1 MPAVTALA
9 SAREPPGSRSRRRM
23 GADGLLPLRQEL
35 KRSLFVIV
43 GVGILSFVGFYA
55 LYPVIY
61 WRHS

>member
-1 MPAVTALA
+1 M
-9 SAREPPGSRSRRRM
+9 SRSRRRM

-43 GVGILSFVGFYA
+43 GVGIVSFVGFYA
-55 LYPVIY
+55 LYPLIY